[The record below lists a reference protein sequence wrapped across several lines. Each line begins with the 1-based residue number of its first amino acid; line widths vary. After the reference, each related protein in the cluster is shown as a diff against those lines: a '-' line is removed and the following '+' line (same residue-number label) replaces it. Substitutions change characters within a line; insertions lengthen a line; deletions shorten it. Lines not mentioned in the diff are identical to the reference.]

1 MTERRPEVKARR
13 IVHDGRIFKVEV
25 DRVALPNGREVDM
38 EVVRHGSSVVLVP
51 LPDPDHVVL
60 IRQYR
65 YALDQ
70 WIWELPAGGIE
81 PGETPEAAARR
92 ECHEEIG
99 RLPERLTP
107 LMSLYPTPGFC
118 DERMHIFR
126 LDGLVVPDTTAE
138 PDADEQ
144 IEPRTFTLREARELV
159 ARGEIVDMKTVVG
172 LQLIETGLEGT

>member
-1 MTERRPEVKARR
+1 MTERRMEVKAKQ
-13 IVHDGRIFKVEV
+13 IVHDGRIFKVSV
-25 DRVALPNGREVDM
+25 DRVALANGREVDM

-51 LPDPDHVVL
+51 MPDPDHVVL

-65 YALDQ
+65 YAIDQ

-99 RLPERLTP
+99 RLPERITP

-118 DERMHIFR
+118 DERMHLFR
-126 LDGLVVPDTTAE
+126 LDGLIVPATEAE
-138 PDADEQ
+138 ADPDEQ
-144 IEPRTFTLREARELV
+144 IEPRTFTLRAARDLV

-172 LQLIETGLEGT
+172 LQLV

>member
-1 MTERRPEVKARR
+1 MTEGRMDVKARR
-13 IVHDGRIFKVEV
+13 IVHAGRIFKVSV
-25 DRVALPNGREVDM
+25 DRVALANGREVDM

-51 LPDPDHVVL
+51 LPDPEHVVL

-65 YALDQ
+65 YAIDQ

-99 RLPERLTP
+99 RLPEKLT
-107 LMSLYPTPGFC
+107 LLASLYPTPGFC
-118 DERMHIFR
+118 DERMHLYR
-126 LDGLVVPDTTAE
+126 LDGLVVPAAE
-138 PDADEQ
+138 AEADPDEQ
-144 IEPRTFTLREARELV
+144 IEPRTFTLREARNLV

-172 LQLIETGLEGT
+172 LQLV